1 MKTASGAGCLLA
13 GLLGLAGAAQAQ
25 TAPVNGIYTCVDGQG
40 RKLTSDRP
48 IPECL
53 DREQKLLN
61 PSGTVS
67 KRVGPSLTAAERAQ
81 QEARAKQEM
90 EEQIRLLDER
100 RRDKALLAR
109 FPNRAA
115 HDKVRAS
122 AIEQL
127 GASAQ
132 AARGRLVELATQR
145 KKLDDE
151 MEFYRKDP
159 AKAPQNLRRQVEEN
173 NQSVAAQKRF
183 LADQDEEARRINSR
197 FDEELVRLRQLWTT
211 SGASVTAP
219 PVAGSR

>member
-1 MKTASGAGCLLA
+1 MLA
-13 GLLGLAGAAQAQ
+13 VSFGVHAQN
-25 TAPVNGIYTCVDGQG
+25 APVAGIYTCVDGQG

-67 KRVGPSLTAAERAQ
+67 RRVGPSLTAAERAQ
-81 QEARAKQEM
+81 EEAKAKQEI
-90 EEQIRLLDER
+90 EERSRALEER

-115 HDKVRAS
+115 HDKERAD

-127 GASAQ
+127 EAASDAASA
-132 AARGRLVELATQR
+132 RLIELSAQR

-159 AKAPQNLRRQVEEN
+159 NKAPQYLRRQVEEN
-173 NQSVAAQKRF
+173 NLNMAAQKRF
-183 LADQDEEARRINSR
+183 IADQDEEARRINSR
-197 FDEELVRLRQLWTT
+197 FDGELVRLRQLWTT
-211 SGASVTAP
+211 SAH
-219 PVAGSR
+219 

>member
-1 MKTASGAGCLLA
+1 MKSGTKGCWLWAGVVA
-13 GLLGLAGAAQAQ
+13 VSFGAHAQ
-25 TAPVNGIYTCVDGQG
+25 TAPVAGIYTCVDGQG

-67 KRVGPSLTAAERAQ
+67 RRVGPSLTAAERAQ
-81 QEARAKQEM
+81 EEARAKQEY
-90 EEQIRLLDER
+90 EDRVRALEER

-115 HDKVRAS
+115 HDKERAD

-127 GASAQ
+127 EAASDAASA
-132 AARGRLVELATQR
+132 RLVELATQR

-159 AKAPQNLRRQVEEN
+159 TKAPQYLRHQVEEN
-173 NQSVAAQKRF
+173 SQNMAAQKRF
-183 LADQDEEARRINSR
+183 IADQEEEARRINSR
-197 FDEELVRLRQLWTT
+197 FDAEQVRLRQLW
-211 SGASVTAP
+211 SISAH
-219 PVAGSR
+219 